1 MADGALARFPGV
13 QAVIGAVTLV
23 WAAGP
28 AVAAPAPV
36 PGFPVGCLVRV
47 QQPGGLEVMKAA
59 GMEFVEVGLRDVVA
73 LTDADFEALLARSRA
88 LSLPVRAAIN
98 FLPPDLKVVGPQ
110 VDVAAQRTYLA
121 RAFARGQRLGLQTV
135 VFGSGKAR
143 SFPDGFSPDQ
153 AFRQLVEF
161 GRLVA
166 AQAHKHAIVIA
177 IEPLGPDETNTINDV
192 AAAMRL
198 VRAVGHRNFQ
208 IAVDYYHLTLARE
221 PPAVVLATRKHL
233 RHVRIAN
240 PDGRAFPL
248 DASESDYATFF
259 RHLKQIGYRGG
270 IGIEARK
277 GDPATDGARSVA
289 FLRTMAAQHLAR

>member
-1 MADGALARFPGV
+1 MTV
-13 QAVIGAVTLV
+13 QAVIAAVML

-36 PGFPVGCLVRV
+36 PGFPIGCFVRV
-47 QQPGGLEVMKAA
+47 QEPATLDVMKAA

-73 LTDADFEALLARSRA
+73 LTDAEFESLLARSRA
-88 LSLPVRAAIN
+88 LKLPVRAAIN
-98 FLPPDLKVVGPQ
+98 FLPTDLKVVGPEI
-110 VDVAAQRTYLA
+110 DVSAQRAYLA
-121 RAFARGQRLGLQTV
+121 GAFARAKRLGLQTV
-135 VFGSGKAR
+135 VFGSGKSR
-143 SFPDGFSPDQ
+143 RFPEGFAPDQ

-161 GRLVA
+161 GRLA
-166 AQAHKHAIVIA
+166 ATLAGKHNIVIA

-198 VRAVGHRNFQ
+198 VKAVGHRNFQ
-208 IAVDYYHLTLARE
+208 MVVDYYHLTVARE
-221 PPAVVLATRKHL
+221 PPSVLLATRKHL

-240 PDGRAFPL
+240 PAGRTFPL
-248 DASESDYATFF
+248 DASESDYASFF
-259 RHLKQIGYRGG
+259 GHLKQIGYRGG